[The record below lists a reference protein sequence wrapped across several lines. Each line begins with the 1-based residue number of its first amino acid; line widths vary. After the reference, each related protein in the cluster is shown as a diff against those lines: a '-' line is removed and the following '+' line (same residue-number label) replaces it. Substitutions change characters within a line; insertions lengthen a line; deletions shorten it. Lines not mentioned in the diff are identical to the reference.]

1 MRKLQLCGIAA
12 VLAAIPPV
20 VAGCGDDDDTPPLG
34 EPAGGAGGSAGTAGS
49 GGSGGAGGSGA
60 SGGSAGAGGS
70 AGSAGSA
77 GTGSDAGDAGPV
89 GCGPRPSGTPE
100 ALGTSITASRT
111 LEATKV
117 YSLATSGTFVQ
128 SGATLTIPPCT
139 TIVGGAQSALIIT
152 RGAKIEAVGEK
163 DKPIVFTSDAPAG
176 QRTPGGWGGIV
187 ILGRAQLNQDGGE
200 AAIEGIDPGATGGRY
215 GPGTAAPANDESSG
229 TLKYVRIEFAG
240 FKFGSNNELNGLTM
254 GAVGSGTVIE
264 NVMVNQPLD
273 DGFEWFG
280 GTVNAKNLVVNDTA
294 PAPGGGDDI
303 YDCDFGFTGKV
314 TNFFARKSRP
324 GSNDP
329 NGFEWDNSGKGE
341 DFSPKTNPTFEKGTL
356 CGTDLTAATGG
367 SYGAVF
373 RRRAQGTLNQVVWIG
388 WKFAF
393 DVRDS
398 SVTPNPTAVNVTNS
412 IVAPGTEINN
422 ATATPEF
429 DEVMWFNGAGKGNS
443 QADPGFTAADCFAA
457 PGSAEFKKV
466 SDSGKGAFQDDKT
479 WMEGAWLDWSEN

>member
-12 VLAAIPPV
+12 VLAVIPPV
-20 VAGCGDDDDTPPLG
+20 VSGCGDDDDTPPPLG
-34 EPAGGAGGSAGTAGS
+34 DPTGGTAGTGGSGATGGAAGTGGAGGSAG
-49 GGSGGAGGSGA
+49 
-60 SGGSAGAGGS
+60 SGGSAGTA
-70 AGSAGSA
+70 
-77 GTGSDAGDAGPV
+77 SDAGPDAAV
-89 GCGPRPSGTPE
+89 GCGPRPTGAPE
-100 ALGTSITASRT
+100 ALGPAIAANKT
-111 LEATKV
+111 LTPDKV

-128 SGATLTIPPCT
+128 SGATLTIQPCT
-139 TIVGGAQSALIIT
+139 TIVGGAQSALIIS

-163 DKPIVFTSDAPAG
+163 DKPIVFTSDAPVG
-176 QRTPGGWGGIV
+176 QRQPGGWGGVV

-200 AAIEGIDPGATGGRY
+200 AAIEGIDPGAAGGRY
-215 GPGTAAPANDESSG
+215 GPGTAAPVNDESSG

-264 NVMVNQPLD
+264 NVMINQPLD

-303 YDCDFGFTGKV
+303 YDCDFGFTGKIS
-314 TNFFARKSRP
+314 NFFARKSRP

-329 NGFEWDNSGKGE
+329 NGFEWDNSAKGD

-356 CGTDLTAATGG
+356 CGTDLNAAVTGG

-373 RRRAQGTLNQVVWIG
+373 RRRAQGTVNQVVWIG

-393 DVRDS
+393 DVRDTNL
-398 SVTPNPTAVNVTNS
+398 TPNPTAVNVTNS

-429 DEVMWFNGAGKGNS
+429 DEVMWFNEAGKNNS
-443 QADPGFTAADCFAA
+443 QADPGFTAMDCFAA
-457 PGSAEFKKV
+457 PGSTEFKKV
-466 SDSGKGAFQDDKT
+466 MDSGKGAFQDDKT

>member
-12 VLAAIPPV
+12 VLAVIPPV

-34 EPAGGAGGSAGTAGS
+34 DPTGGTSGSAGTAGS
-49 GGSGGAGGSGA
+49 GGTGG
-60 SGGSAGAGGS
+60 SGGSAGSGATGGS
-70 AGSAGSA
+70 AGSAGTA
-77 GTGSDAGDAGPV
+77 GTGGSAGDASV
-89 GCGPRPSGTPE
+89 GCGGRPSMVE
-100 ALGTSITASRT
+100 DLGASITASRT
-111 LEATKV
+111 LMADKV
-117 YSLATSGTFVQ
+117 YKLATSGTFVQ
-128 SGATLTIPPCT
+128 SGATLTIEPCT
-139 TIVGGAQSALIIT
+139 TIIGGAQSALIIT

-163 DKPIVFTSDAPAG
+163 DKPIVFTSDAPVG
-176 QRTPGGWGGIV
+176 QRTPGGWGGVV

-215 GPGTAAPANDESSG
+215 GPGPGGAAPMNEESSG

-254 GAVGSGTVIE
+254 GSVGSGTVIDY
-264 NVMVNQPLD
+264 VMVNQPLD

-280 GTVNAKNLVVNDTA
+280 GTVNANHLVVNDTA

-341 DFSPKTNPTFEKGTL
+341 DFNPKTNPTFEKGTL

-373 RRRAQGTLNQVVWIG
+373 RRRAQGTINQVVWTG

-393 DVRDS
+393 DVRDTGS
-398 SVTPNPTAVNVTNS
+398 TPNPTAVNVTNS

-422 ATATPEF
+422 ATVTPEF
-429 DEVMWFNGAGKGNS
+429 DEVMWFNEAAKNNS

-466 SDSGKGAFQDDKT
+466 MDSGKGAFQDDKT
-479 WMEGAWLDWSEN
+479 WMEGAWLDWAEN